1 MSCPDPMVAISQG
14 VPIHLPP
21 VNTDQPHPCSC
32 HNTAPCTPR
41 CLYTL
46 YSTLSHA
53 NIVVNSLGCDNVSVE
68 DRLQVTLEAN
78 TVQCYQLSASANVA
92 PVPRVSPP
100 IAACHNKTETS
111 ITMTANCKYK
121 RLINSFMGAF

>member
-1 MSCPDPMVAISQG
+1 MSPYIFPLSILTSLTPAHVTTLHPA
-14 VPIHLPP
+14 HLAASIP
-21 VNTDQPHPCSC
+21 
-32 HNTAPCTPR
+32 
-41 CLYTL
+41 Y
-46 YSTLSHA
+46 TLSHE
-53 NIVVNSLGCDNVSVE
+53 NIVVVSSLGCDNISVE

-111 ITMTANCKYK
+111 ITTTANCKYR
-121 RLINSFMGAF
+121 RLINCFMGAF

>member
-1 MSCPDPMVAISQG
+1 MPGSDGGDITRCPHTSYPCQYCPASPLPKSQHCTLHT
-14 VPIHLPP
+14 PLPP
-21 VNTDQPHPCSC
+21 
-32 HNTAPCTPR
+32 
-41 CLYTL
+41 
-46 YSTLSHA
+46 LSHA
-53 NIVVNSLGCDNVSVE
+53 NIVVVSSLGCDNVSVE

>member
-1 MSCPDPMVAISQG
+1 MITY
-14 VPIHLPP
+14 L
-21 VNTDQPHPCSC
+21 
-32 HNTAPCTPR
+32 
-41 CLYTL
+41 
-46 YSTLSHA
+46 
-53 NIVVNSLGCDNVSVE
+53 SVE
-68 DRLQVTLEAN
+68 DRLQVKLEAN
-78 TVQCYQLSASANVA
+78 TVQCSANVA